1 MSRLSSHDDARAAIW
16 PMRIAGGERAEIQP
30 RQTMISLF
38 LWMRRLW
45 GCGQRSCVVHNP
57 TGELAP
63 DCSTTASTLAANS
76 RSRGL
81 RRSAEV
87 GLVGR
92 AGRQAR
98 MRALGVVEV
107 QIPTER
113 GTCIGDAVVGAQVDL
128 LILH

>member
-16 PMRIAGGERAEIQP
+16 PMRIAGGERAEIQL

-45 GCGQRSCVVHNP
+45 GCGQRSCVVHKS
-57 TGELAP
+57 TDGLAP
-63 DCSTTASTLAANS
+63 GCSTTFPTPAGHS
-76 RSRGL
+76 RSRTL

-98 MRALGVVEV
+98 MRALGVVELHDTR
-107 QIPTER
+107 PTVSHLPLR
-113 GTCIGDAVVGAQVDL
+113 
-128 LILH
+128 